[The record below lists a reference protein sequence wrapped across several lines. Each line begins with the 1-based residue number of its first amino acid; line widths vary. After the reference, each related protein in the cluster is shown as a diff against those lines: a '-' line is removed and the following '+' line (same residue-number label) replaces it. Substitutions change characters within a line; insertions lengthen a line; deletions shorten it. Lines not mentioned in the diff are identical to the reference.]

1 MAKKIFQAPKGTY
14 DILPQDQVYWEK
26 FYKTFKNIAEDYEF
40 QRIDTPI
47 IEETELFNK
56 GTGVTTDIVQK
67 QMFSFKTKGDDNLTL
82 RPEGTPGVVRAFIEN
97 GLINLPQP
105 VKLYYLGPMFRYEQP
120 QAGRFRQFYQAGVE
134 VLGSE
139 DAVLDVQVILFFFR
153 LLQNLG
159 IKKINVQINSIG
171 CPGCRSAYKKV
182 LIDFYHSRIKKIC
195 ANCRNRLK
203 LNPLRLLDCKQD
215 KCQEIAKE
223 VPGMVD
229 YLCGECH
236 DHFKNTLEF
245 LDELEIPYFLNRSLV
260 RGLDYYTKTVFE
272 IWPEE
277 SGEKQKAPAYRTGRQ
292 IALVGGGRYDG
303 LMNLLKGKDMPAVG
317 AAAGLERIIAL
328 MKEREIKVSPASP
341 FVFLVQLG
349 NMAKKKSLKLF
360 DQLQREG
367 ISITESFSRDS
378 IKSQLKIADRVGAK
392 FSLILGQ
399 QEALEGTIIIRD
411 MATGVQETV
420 PLDKITQII
429 KKKIKK

>member
-26 FYKTFKNIAEDYEF
+26 LYKIFKNMAEDYGF

-47 IEETELFNK
+47 IEETELFSK
-56 GTGVTTDIVQK
+56 GTGATTDIVQK

-82 RPEGTPGVVRAFIEN
+82 RPEGTPGIVRAFIEN

-120 QAGRFRQFYQAGVE
+120 QAGRFRQFYQAGIE
-134 VLGSE
+134 VIGSE

-171 CPGCRSAYKKV
+171 CLGCRPVYKKV
-182 LIDFYHSRIKKIC
+182 LIDFYRSRIKKIC
-195 ANCRNRLK
+195 AICRDRFK

-215 KCQEIAKE
+215 KCREIAKE
-223 VPGMVD
+223 APGMVD
-229 YLCGECH
+229 YLCEECH
-236 DHFKNTLEF
+236 DHFKNVLEF
-245 LDELEIPYFLNRSLV
+245 LDELEVPYFLNRSLV

-277 SGEKQKAPAYRTGRQ
+277 DGEKQKSQT
-292 IALVGGGRYDG
+292 ALVGGGRYDG
-303 LMNLLKGKDMPAVG
+303 LINLLKGKDMPAVG
-317 AAAGLERIIAL
+317 AAAGLERIIVL
-328 MKEREIKVSPASP
+328 MKEREIKISP
-341 FVFLVQLG
+341 FSLPLIFLVQLG
-349 NMAKKKSLKLF
+349 PLAKKRSLKLF
-360 DQLQREG
+360 DQLQKEG
-367 ISITESFSRDS
+367 IFVAESFSRDS
-378 IKSQLKIADRVGAK
+378 IKSQLKIADRIGTK
-392 FSLILGQ
+392 LSLILGQ

-411 MATGVQETV
+411 MTTGVQETV
-420 PLDKITQII
+420 PLDKIVQII
-429 KKKIKK
+429 KKKIKPR